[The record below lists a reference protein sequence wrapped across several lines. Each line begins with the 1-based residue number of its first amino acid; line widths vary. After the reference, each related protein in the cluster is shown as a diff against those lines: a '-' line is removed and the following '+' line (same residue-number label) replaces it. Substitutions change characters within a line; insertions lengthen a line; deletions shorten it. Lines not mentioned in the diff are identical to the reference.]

1 MLRFSVPS
9 LVRETIR
16 MPVTSKVASRISSE
30 LKRYQ
35 SILAAAKQRDIGE
48 SDTVVIIQDMLS
60 DVLGYDKYQHVTTEH
75 AIKGTYVDL
84 AVKVD
89 NEIRFLIEAKAI
101 GLDLKEAHV
110 KQAID
115 YGANQGIEWVVLTNG
130 HVWRVYRIHFGQPID
145 KSMVIEIDTLS
156 VKATS
161 PEVIDCFGSLSKEG
175 FSKGSMDE
183 LATTKQLT
191 NKFTVAAVLM
201 SEELVDELRKELRRL
216 SPGLSVD
223 NEYLTNLLGM
233 EVIKR
238 DLIDSDE
245 SKAAVKMVQ
254 KLQRSRQRKKEQGTD
269 SERSQSSH
277 GQHNDGGGG

>member
-1 MLRFSVPS
+1 
-9 LVRETIR
+9 
-16 MPVTSKVASRISSE
+16 MPVSSKVASRISSE

-48 SDTVVIIQDMLS
+48 SDTVVIIQDMLC

-145 KSMVIEIDTLS
+145 KSMVIEIDVLT
-156 VKATS
+156 VKPTS
-161 PEVIDCFGSLSKEG
+161 DEVIECFGSLSKEG
-175 FSKGSMDE
+175 FSKGSMDD

-191 NKFTVAAVLM
+191 SKFTVAAVLM
-201 SEELVDELRKELRRL
+201 SEDLVDELRKELRRL

-223 NEYLTNLLGM
+223 NDYLTNLLSA

-245 SKAAVKMVQ
+245 AKAAAKTVQ
-254 KLQRSRQRKKEQGTD
+254 KLQRSRQRKKEQGSD
-269 SERSQSSH
+269 GERASSTAH
-277 GQHNDGGGG
+277 RQDDDRS

>member
-1 MLRFSVPS
+1 
-9 LVRETIR
+9 
-16 MPVTSKVASRISSE
+16 MPVTSKVAARISSE

-35 SILAAAKQRDIGE
+35 SILAGAKQRDIGE
-48 SDTVVIIQDMLS
+48 SDTVVIIQDMLN

-101 GLDLKEAHV
+101 GLELKEAHV

-130 HVWRVYRIHFGQPID
+130 QMWRVYRIHFGQPIE
-145 KSMVIEIDTLS
+145 KSLVIEIDVLASKPTN
-156 VKATS
+156 
-161 PEVIDCFGSLSKEG
+161 PDVIECFGSLSKEG
-175 FSKGSMDE
+175 FSKGSMDD

-201 SEELVDELRKELRRL
+201 SEEIVDELRKELRRL
-216 SPGLSVD
+216 SPGLNVD
-223 NEYLTNLLGM
+223 NEYLTNLLGT
-233 EVIKR
+233 EIIKR
-238 DLIDSDE
+238 DLIDGDE
-245 SKAAVKMVQ
+245 SKAAAKVVQ
-254 KLQRSRQRKKEQGTD
+254 KLQRSRQRKKEQAPE
-269 SERSQSSH
+269 SERPQTTTQRNEH
-277 GQHNDGGGG
+277 DVG

>member
-1 MLRFSVPS
+1 
-9 LVRETIR
+9 

-101 GLDLKEAHV
+101 GLDLKEGHV

-245 SKAAVKMVQ
+245 SKAAAKMVQ
-254 KLQRSRQRKKEQGTD
+254 KLQRSRQRKKEQGAD
-269 SERSQSSH
+269 GERSQSSQGH
-277 GQHNDGGGG
+277 HHDNNES